1 MEKSRDSTSSKDIP
15 KWGEGKNVEVVQ
27 NDESPDFSVDE
38 GIKGDKS
45 PEDNS

>member
-27 NDESPDFSVDE
+27 NDESLDYSVEED
-38 GIKGDKS
+38 INGDKS